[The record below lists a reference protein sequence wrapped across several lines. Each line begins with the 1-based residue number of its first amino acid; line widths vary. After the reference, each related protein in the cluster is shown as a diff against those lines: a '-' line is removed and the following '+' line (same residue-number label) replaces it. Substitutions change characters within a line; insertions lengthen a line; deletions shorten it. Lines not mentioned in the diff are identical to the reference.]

1 MSIVSAR
8 ASRTAILGVALV
20 TVVFA
25 LACDEEEAAPAY
37 ATLRVPDDHPTIQAA
52 VDAAATGDL
61 VLIEPGV
68 YRESVAVETANL
80 TIRGLDR
87 NDVILDGEFEQDEGF
102 RVLADGVTIENMT
115 ARNYRGSGFFWV
127 SVTGYRGSYLT
138 AHNNGNYGIY
148 ALDSVRGQFDH
159 SYASGSPSAGFY
171 IGQCFPCDA
180 AMTDVVAEFN
190 GLGYSGTN
198 AGGNLVV
205 ANSIFRNNRAGIV
218 PNSGSYELCYPQ
230 RETTFAGNLVHSNYE
245 PNAPTNSTADDAFGI
260 GIALL
265 GGVGNVVV
273 NNRVF
278 DHERHGIALAPFRE
292 SNPRDDVPPDSDLTR
307 PCAEAQLEP
316 DPTPVDLPAPL
327 YWQAKQNRVIGNV
340 VEDSDLS
347 DLAVGAIDAA
357 VSELGNCFERNEFTT
372 SAPRN
377 IETLAPCAGDG
388 SGDWGAGALDLESWY
403 GDGGP
408 PDFDYKDVPTPPD
421 QPSMPDAA
429 SVPPRPALDVPVV
442 IDLESITVPARPE
455 S

>member
-1 MSIVSAR
+1 MRPLVCFAVLLCVLL
-8 ASRTAILGVALV
+8 AAVA
-20 TVVFA
+20 
-25 LACDEEEAAPAY
+25 CGEGNEQEATY
-37 ATLRVPDDHPTIQAA
+37 RTLRVPDDYPGIQSA
-52 VDAAATGDL
+52 VDGAEAGDL
-61 VLIEPGV
+61 VLIKPGV
-68 YRESVAVETANL
+68 YRESVEVETENL

-102 RVLADGVTIENMT
+102 RVLADGVAIENIT
-115 ARNYRGSGFFWV
+115 ARHYRGSGFFWV
-127 SVTGYRGSYLT
+127 GVTGYRGSYLT

-148 ALDSVRGQFDH
+148 ALDSVSGQFDH

-180 AMTDVVAEFN
+180 AMTDVVSEFN

-198 AGGNLVV
+198 AGGNLIV
-205 ANSIFRNNRAGIV
+205 ARSVFRNNRAGIV

-230 RETTFAGNLVHSNYE
+230 RETTFAGNLVYANDE

-292 SNPRDDVPPDSDLTR
+292 SNPRDDVPSDNDLTR
-307 PCAEAQLEP
+307 PCAEVQLDP

-327 YWQAKQNRVIGNV
+327 YWQAKANRIIGNV
-340 VEDSDLS
+340 VEDSAGS
-347 DLAVGAIDAA
+347 DLALGAIDAD
-357 VSELGNCFERNEFTT
+357 VSTLGNCFEGNEFTT
-372 SAPRN
+372 SAPLD
-377 IETLAPCAGDG
+377 IETLAPCEGTG
-388 SGDWGAGALDLESWY
+388 TGDWSAGALDLESWY
-403 GDGGP
+403 EDVGP
-408 PDFDYKDVPTPPD
+408 PDFDYKDVPPPPH
-421 QPSMPDAA
+421 QSNMPDAA
-429 SVPPRPALDVPVV
+429 GAPPRPAIDVPVV
-442 IDLESITVPARPE
+442 IDVESITVPARPE